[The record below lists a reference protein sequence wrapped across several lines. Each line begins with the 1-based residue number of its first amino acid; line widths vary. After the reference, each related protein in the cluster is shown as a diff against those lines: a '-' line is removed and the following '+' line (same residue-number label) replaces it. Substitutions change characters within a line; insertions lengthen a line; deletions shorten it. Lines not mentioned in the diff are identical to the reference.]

1 MKIGKAQYES
11 KKRKNYFSIKDGDH
25 LFRILPPLGNLAD
38 KNKWAVYYPVH
49 YGYLNSEK
57 KMKPFVSPEWR
68 NPKTKVI
75 EVRDAAKDR
84 LKEMEK
90 ALDDAKKSGQTAVAK
105 AIEEML
111 EKYNL
116 DNHWYMNAINANG
129 EIGLLKIRHKA
140 KLALDAEIKKLTAKG
155 IDPTSVDQGRYFEF
169 SRSGT
174 GRDTVYSVKLA
185 KKSENI
191 PGHGLMEK
199 DYIHVL
205 DESIIAR
212 LETEAFE
219 LDSIFAEPSEEEVE
233 AIVEGDKAKNY
244 EAIDAILGVRPV
256 SDEES
261 LEEPVVEEEEEE
273 GSADRLHRAKI
284 IEEQAQSLGAAF
296 NAATL
301 ERQAKTQKAET
312 SKVTK
317 TVKIEDTQSPDEIL
331 ASLGL

>member
-1 MKIGKAQYES
+1 MKIGKAQYEGR
-11 KKRKNYFSIKDGDH
+11 KRKNYFSIKDGDH

-38 KNKWAVYYPVH
+38 KNKWAVYYSVH

-68 NPKTKVI
+68 NPRTKVV

-90 ALDDAKKSGQTAVAK
+90 ALDEAKKSGQIAVVK

-111 EKYNL
+111 DQYNL
-116 DNHWYMNAINANG
+116 DSHWYMNAINANG

-140 KLALDAEIKKLTAKG
+140 KLALDAEIKKLTSKG

-169 SRSGT
+169 SRTGT

-185 KKSENI
+185 KKTENI
-191 PGHGLMEK
+191 PGHGLVEK
-199 DYIHVL
+199 DYVHVL

-212 LETEAFE
+212 LESEAFE
-219 LDSIFAEPSEEEVE
+219 LDSIFPRPSESEVE

-244 EAIDAILGVRPV
+244 TAIDSILGVRSV

-261 LEEPVVEEEEEE
+261 LNELIVEDE
-273 GSADRLHRAKI
+273 STDRLSETPK
-284 IEEQAQSLGAAF
+284 QSESKTASPATAF
-296 NAATL
+296 
-301 ERQAKTQKAET
+301 KAPTE
-312 SKVTK
+312 VK
-317 TVKIEDTQSPDEIL
+317 TVKLENTQSADEIL